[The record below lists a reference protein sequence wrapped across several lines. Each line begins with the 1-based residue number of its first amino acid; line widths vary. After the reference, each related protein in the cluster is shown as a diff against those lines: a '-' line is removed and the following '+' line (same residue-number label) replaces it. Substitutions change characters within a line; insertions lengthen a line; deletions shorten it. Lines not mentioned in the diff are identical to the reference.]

1 MADNKYVIDGFVFKT
16 KEEYLQAK
24 NEYEGVSYMRS
35 RTNMNNAANVFS
47 VYKSLVE
54 KGIFHTPVGISYLH
68 ELRTNLLKSSEYAGF
83 VEEMPIPV
91 VVKNNSKGKFG
102 FGKSKDTLTKSDVIK
117 NMKKYDIESVYR
129 NRFISAVFVIIF
141 LVIVMVFMLFI
152 TKNSK
157 NTNIMNYKSRIDAE
171 YEDREDSLIQWQNQL
186 QLREEAVK
194 EKEKELENVP

>member
-47 VYKSLVE
+47 VYKSL
-54 KGIFHTPVGISYLH
+54 
-68 ELRTNLLKSSEYAGF
+68 